1 MIKKA
6 LNWVLCAVLA
16 CACGVA
22 SAAYPDRTINLL
34 VPFTAGGT
42 SDILARMLAEHL
54 QKAWGVAVIVQNK
67 PGAGGTI
74 DMLQVMRAAPDGYTL
89 TLTSS
94 GTATINPH
102 LYKKPPYDT
111 DKNFVNII
119 MMVDLPF
126 VLTVDAKSPI
136 KTLAD
141 YLVAAKAKP
150 GTISLGSAGVGS
162 HQYLAN
168 QQFVAAAG
176 IKLNLIPYKGTPQQ
190 IVDLFGGTLDSMMD
204 NVATEIPIIK
214 QGKVRPLA
222 ISSTRRIPQLPNVPT
237 FAEAGVQNFV
247 SIPWYGLAAPIGTPK
262 DVVAKLQKETAAFL
276 NDPATRKKLNDLG
289 VVPVGGSTKEAT
301 QRVAAENKEFNSV
314 IKKLGLRLQ

>member
-1 MIKKA
+1 
-6 LNWVLCAVLA
+6 
-16 CACGVA
+16 
-22 SAAYPDRTINLL
+22 
-34 VPFTAGGT
+34 
-42 SDILARMLAEHL
+42 
-54 QKAWGVAVIVQNK
+54 
-67 PGAGGTI
+67 
-74 DMLQVMRAAPDGYTL
+74 
-89 TLTSS
+89 
-94 GTATINPH
+94 
-102 LYKKPPYDT
+102 
-111 DKNFVNII
+111 
-119 MMVDLPF
+119 
-126 VLTVDAKSPI
+126 VDAKSPI